1 MKIKITNKYRY
12 KNIQWTNYL
21 AEKCYGVQYPKSLYY
36 KVKESVGKELKG
48 IPIKKKEM
56 LGCINQYLEEY
67 YGFKVKLKGV

>member
-12 KNIQWTNYL
+12 KNTQWTNYL
-21 AEKCYGVQYPKSLYY
+21 GEECYGVQYPKSLYN
-36 KVKESVGKELKG
+36 KVKESVKKQLKG
-48 IPIKKKEM
+48 IPIKEKEM